1 MTDQPSDNSHV
12 TPAAAPQV
20 SIVVPTYNAAA
31 TLAPCIEALMAQ
43 SWPNTEIILV
53 DDGSTD
59 ASTAIAER
67 YPVGLVRQNHEGA
80 SAARDRGY
88 RAAHGAFVAYTDSDT
103 EPDREWLATLMRNF
117 TDDRVGAV
125 TGRTVFRT
133 DRRVASHV
141 RHVDFARRYR
151 RRSRN
156 TTLANGPNCV
166 YRTRVLD
173 EVGGFD
179 PAWYH
184 AEDTQVSYRTRER
197 GYGILYDAEA
207 LVYHVPEGDWRG
219 FIRKRFRD
227 ARAYMRVIPAH
238 RGSVMADDF
247 VTLKMKVQPPCF
259 ALSLAGL
266 LAGAVCGALGL
277 AWPAMVPWA
286 GAAGAGALALL
297 LAAWAMDIPFAVE
310 VARESGR
317 VGFFWKTMALQ
328 FVSGLAWGLGFI
340 VGGWAA
346 VIERPKSSN
355 NA

>member
-1 MTDQPSDNSHV
+1 MTDRLIDTVPL
-12 TPAAAPQV
+12 V
-20 SIVVPTYNAAA
+20 SVVVPTYNAAA

-43 SWPNTEIILV
+43 SWPHTEIILV

-59 ASTAIAER
+59 VGTAIAER
-67 YPVGLVRQNHEGA
+67 YPVRLIRQNHEGA

-88 RAAHGAFVAYTDSDT
+88 RAATGAFVAYTDSDT
-103 EPDREWLATLMRNF
+103 EPDPEWLATLMKNF
-117 TDDRVGAV
+117 ADEHVGAV
-125 TGRTVFRT
+125 TGRTIFRT
-133 DRRVASHV
+133 DDRVASHV

-151 RRSRN
+151 RRRRE

-166 YRTRVLD
+166 YRKQVLD

-197 GYGILYDAEA
+197 GYRILYDADA
-207 LVYHVPEGDWRG
+207 LVCHVPEGDWRG

-238 RGSVMADDF
+238 GRSVLADDF

-259 ALSLAGL
+259 ALGLAGI
-266 LAGAVCGALGL
+266 LAAAVCGALALFCPALGSWADV
-277 AWPAMVPWA
+277 AW
-286 GAAGAGALALL
+286 AGALALL
-297 LAAWAMDIPFAVE
+297 LVAWAMDIPFAFE
-310 VARESGR
+310 VACESGR

-328 FVSGLAWGLGFI
+328 FISGLAWGLGFI
-340 VGGWAA
+340 VGGWKVAA
-346 VIERPKSSN
+346 AFLSLRATTQES
-355 NA
+355 